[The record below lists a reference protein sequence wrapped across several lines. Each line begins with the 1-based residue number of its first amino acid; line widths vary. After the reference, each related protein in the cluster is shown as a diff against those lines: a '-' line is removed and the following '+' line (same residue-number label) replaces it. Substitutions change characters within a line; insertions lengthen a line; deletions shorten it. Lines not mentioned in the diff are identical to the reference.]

1 MFLSDY
7 FYLYLAYGVAIGCW
21 YLYARQRENKS
32 DFPPPSLKRPGLEFA
47 FGLIAAC
54 LTIGI
59 GQLYLKGLLLPNFA
73 QIGFITEAI
82 NQLLIFSP
90 FGLLLVFRGQ
100 HLETAWYPKEGKL
113 RSIGVGLLI
122 ALFALTIFLFAKG
135 RTATFFKDLSFIYSY
150 QNLPEL
156 VQVFAEDFAIS
167 LMLYRLMAW
176 IGTQRA
182 IIGIALLFAI
192 THIPAMISKGVEIEN
207 FTGLVFDAGLGF
219 LVLSFVA
226 KSRNFLWFWMIHFA
240 MDMTQFLL

>member
-7 FYLYLAYGVAIGCW
+7 FYLYLAYGVAIGSW
-21 YLYARQRENKS
+21 YTYTRQTENKS
-32 DFPPPSLKRPGLEFA
+32 EYPSPSLKRPGLEFA

-73 QIGFITEAI
+73 QIGFLTEAI

-90 FGLLLVFRGQ
+90 FGLLLIFRGQ
-100 HLETAWYPKEGKL
+100 SLETAWYPKEGKG

-122 ALFALTIFLFAKG
+122 ALLTLCIFLVTKG
-135 RTATFFKDLSFIYSY
+135 RTATFFKDLCFIYSY

-167 LMLYRLMAW
+167 LLLYRLMAW
-176 IGTQRA
+176 IGPKRA
-182 IIGIALLFAI
+182 IVGIAVLFAAA
-192 THIPAMISKGVEIEN
+192 HIPAMLSKGVGVEN
-207 FTGLVFDAGLGF
+207 FTGLLFDATLGF
-219 LVLSFVA
+219 LVLHFVA

-240 MDMTQFLL
+240 MDMTQFLH